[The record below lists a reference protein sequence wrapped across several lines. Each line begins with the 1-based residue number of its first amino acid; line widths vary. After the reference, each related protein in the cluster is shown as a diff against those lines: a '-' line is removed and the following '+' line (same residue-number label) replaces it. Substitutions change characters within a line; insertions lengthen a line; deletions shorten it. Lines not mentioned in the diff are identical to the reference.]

1 MILHGKISQKAEEKH
16 WATFPEGIKGHMQ
29 KAQQICAKT
38 TKK

>member
-1 MILHGKISQKAEEKH
+1 MARFRRKRKKKH